1 MGLAQRPAARRPGHT
16 ESCARA
22 AAGGTASCG
31 WPPRAPVSAH
41 TLVGVR
47 PGGDRAEAGL
57 GMGTP
62 LTHLLNPL
70 QGPWPPHRHGGP
82 LRKRDRR
89 KVLVGCPYPWPTISF
104 QRPRSSGTICSGG
117 WWVYPPAPAPRAGPG
132 LLSSRGLGPGAWGN
146 ASCSG
151 LALFMGL
158 QPALGIPRAPQAG
171 ARLPSLGT
179 TPSVPSCGGGQAAW
193 MAWSPETETGQRR
206 GPRKRLE
213 LVKPS
218 SAA

>member
-104 QRPRSSGTICSGG
+104 QRPRSSGTFCSGG

-132 LLSSRGLGPGAWGN
+132 LLSSRGLGPGAMLPAQVLLSSWGSSQPWGYPELPKLGPGYHLWGPPPLYP
-146 ASCSG
+146 AAVVDRQRG
-151 LALFMGL
+151 WPGALRQRQG
-158 QPALGIPRAPQAG
+158 R
-171 ARLPSLGT
+171 
-179 TPSVPSCGGGQAAW
+179 GGDQGNVW
-193 MAWSPETETGQRR
+193 N
-206 GPRKRLE
+206 L
-213 LVKPS
+213 
-218 SAA
+218 